1 MNLIRDLA
9 GCDHH
14 SLSADIGQI
23 PVPPAPFPPCLSPTP
38 DNDIHPSPSS
48 PSSVPRSLSLDF
60 HTCPACNSNNIYM
73 YM

>member
-14 SLSADIGQI
+14 SLFADTGQI
-23 PVPPAPFPPCLSPTP
+23 PVPPAPFPPCWSPTP

-48 PSSVPRSLSLDF
+48 PS
-60 HTCPACNSNNIYM
+60 
-73 YM
+73 